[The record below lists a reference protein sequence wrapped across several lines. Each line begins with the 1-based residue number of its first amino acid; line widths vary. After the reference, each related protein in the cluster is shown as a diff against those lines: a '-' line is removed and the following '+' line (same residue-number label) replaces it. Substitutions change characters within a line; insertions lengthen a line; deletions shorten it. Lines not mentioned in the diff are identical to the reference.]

1 MDGMESMLEVSVG
14 IPRQLW
20 DRVELAAQDD
30 SVAAAAMVAEALE
43 QHLSCRARLR
53 SVEAWAHWQAAGAD
67 YDELAEVDPNFDIAG
82 CS

>member
-1 MDGMESMLEVSVG
+1 MDAMESMLEVSFG

-30 SVAAAAMVAEALE
+30 GVSVAAMVAEALN
-43 QHLSCRARLR
+43 QHLSCRARIR
-53 SVEAWAHWQAAGAD
+53 SVETWAWRGIGAD
-67 YDELAEVDPNFDIAG
+67 YDELAEADPAFDSVG

>member
-1 MDGMESMLEVSVG
+1 METKPEVSVG

-20 DRVELAAQDD
+20 NRVELAARDER
-30 SVAAAAMVAEALE
+30 VPVAAMVEEAIN

-53 SVEAWAHWQAAGAD
+53 TVASWAGEEAGVEFG
-67 YDELAEVDPNFDIAG
+67 EPS

>member
-1 MDGMESMLEVSVG
+1 MDGMESMLEMSVG

-30 SVAAAAMVAEALE
+30 SVSVAAMVAEALN
-43 QHLSCRARLR
+43 QHLSCRARIR
-53 SVEAWAHWQAAGAD
+53 SVETWTWQGSGAD
-67 YDELAEVDPNFDIAG
+67 CDELAEVDPHMDSVG

>member
-1 MDGMESMLEVSVG
+1 MDAMESMLEMPVG

-30 SVAAAAMVAEALE
+30 SVTVAAIVARALD
-43 QHLSCRARLR
+43 QHLSCRARIR
-53 SVEAWAHWQAAGAD
+53 SVESRAWQGIGAD
-67 YDELAEVDPNFDIAG
+67 YDELAEVDPVFDIAG

>member
-1 MDGMESMLEVSVG
+1 MDAMESMLEVSVG

-30 SVAAAAMVAEALE
+30 SVTVAAMVAQALN
-43 QHLSCRARLR
+43 QHLSCRARIR
-53 SVEAWAHWQAAGAD
+53 SVESWAWQGIGAD
-67 YDELAEVDPNFDIAG
+67 YDELAEVDPRMDSVG

>member
-1 MDGMESMLEVSVG
+1 MESLLEVSVG

-20 DRVELAAQDD
+20 NRVELAAQDD
-30 SVAAAAMVAEALE
+30 SVPVEAMIAEALN

-53 SVEAWAHWQAAGAD
+53 SVETWAWRGVGTD
-67 YDELAEVDPNFDIAG
+67 YDELAEPDPNFDITG

>member
-1 MDGMESMLEVSVG
+1 MDAMESMLEVSVG
-14 IPRQLW
+14 IPHQLW

-30 SVAAAAMVAEALE
+30 SVSVAAMVAEALN

-53 SVEAWAHWQAAGAD
+53 SVESWAWRGTGAD
-67 YDELAEVDPNFDIAG
+67 YDELAEVDPELDNLG